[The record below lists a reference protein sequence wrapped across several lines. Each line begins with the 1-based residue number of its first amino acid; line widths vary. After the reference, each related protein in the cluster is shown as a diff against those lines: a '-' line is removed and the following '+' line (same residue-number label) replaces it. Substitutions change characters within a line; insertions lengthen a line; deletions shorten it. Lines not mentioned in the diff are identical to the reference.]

1 MTVARLTDTRHNAKP
16 PELLPTALAACNCIT
31 GFGVAPTEGEEADA
45 PFITQLRGLS
55 KGARTMVTSYSH
67 SRPEGRSHRDK
78 IARWILPKLHPG
90 CRVPSANW
98 MARFLGI
105 SSSEGGRQI
114 RRALTEAGIA
124 TETRG
129 VGRGRRIYVVT
140 LGERP

>member
-1 MTVARLTDTRHNAKP
+1 MSDFRLMPFRATNRNAPRQTGRTVTGLTVARVSEQRASCIPLLTRIR
-16 PELLPTALAACNCIT
+16 E
-31 GFGVAPTEGEEADA
+31 
-45 PFITQLRGLS
+45 LS

-67 SRPEGRSHRDK
+67 SRPEGRSHRAK
-78 IARWILPKLHPG
+78 IARWILPRLTPG

-129 VGRGRRIYVVT
+129 VGRGRRIYVVSV
-140 LGERP
+140 P

>member
-1 MTVARLTDTRHNAKP
+1 MTVARLIHTRHNENA
-16 PELLPTALAACNCIT
+16 PTVGSGWGAETEPSGGLALQLSNLTDSFCIA
-31 GFGVAPTEGEEADA
+31 VAPRQRSCAMSMH
-45 PFITQLRGLS
+45 P
-55 KGARTMVTSYSH
+55 YS
-67 SRPEGRSHRDK
+67 RNKPQGRAHRDK
-78 IARWILPKLHPG
+78 IARWILPRLTPG

-129 VGRGRRIYVVT
+129 VGRGRRIYVVSM
-140 LGERP
+140 GERP

>member
-1 MTVARLTDTRHNAKP
+1 MTAFRLNQSWGRDRNAVH
-16 PELLPTALAACNCIT
+16 AGNMGGACNCIT
-31 GFGVAPTEGEEADA
+31 SFGVAPTEGEETDA

-78 IARWILPKLHPG
+78 IARWILPKLEVG

-114 RRALTEAGIA
+114 RRALDEAGIA

-129 VGRGRRIYVVT
+129 VGRGRRIYVVSM
-140 LGERP
+140 GGRP

>member
-1 MTVARLTDTRHNAKP
+1 MSPYRLNAFRATN
-16 PELLPTALAACNCIT
+16 ENAVHAGNMGGACNCIT

-55 KGARTMVTSYSH
+55 KGARTMVTLYSH

-78 IARWILPKLHPG
+78 IARWILPRLTPG

-129 VGRGRRIYVVT
+129 VGRGRRIYVVA
-140 LGERP
+140 LGGRP